1 MYQHQKTIE
10 NGYIVYLVS
19 GVTNGNI
26 TDEEYNAIL
35 AVIRAKPTPPQE
47 GYDYRLREDL
57 TWELYELPP
66 APPPEEEE
74 ATVEDYKRALIEL
87 GVKTDEEI

>member
-1 MYQHQKTIE
+1 MYQKNTE
-10 NGYIVYLVS
+10 NGYIVSIVE

-26 TDEEYNAIL
+26 TVEEYNAIL
-35 AVIRAKPTPPQE
+35 DVIHSKPTAPE
-47 GYDYRLREDL
+47 GYDYKLKEDL

-74 ATVEDYKRALIEL
+74 AEESDYQAALSRL
-87 GVKTDEEI
+87 GVNTE

>member
-1 MYQHQKTIE
+1 MMMYQKNTE
-10 NGYIVYLVS
+10 NGYIVSIVS

-26 TDEEYNAIL
+26 TEEEYSSIL
-35 AVIRAKPTPPQE
+35 AVIRNKPTAPD

-66 APPPEEEE
+66 MSEGE
-74 ATVEDYKRALIEL
+74 A
-87 GVKTDEEI
+87 DE